1 MNSASGHHEENYKAV
16 FEDSE
21 ISKTGLRDEDTRWH
35 RPRRSRIV
43 PHQRWSFFISS
54 KHTRATSRFLS
65 LSLSSGGLC
74 KNTLSEVEAG
84 FQKKLAVKL
93 KSALR
98 TAAEQITSSPS
109 ARVSMQ
115 TTSKLN
121 RIVSR
126 IAQKF
131 RERLV

>member
-1 MNSASGHHEENYKAV
+1 M
-16 FEDSE
+16 
-21 ISKTGLRDEDTRWH
+21 KTHDGIVLGGPGLSPIRGGAFLSVLNTLEL
-35 RPRRSRIV
+35 PLAFSL
-43 PHQRWSFFISS
+43 S
-54 KHTRATSRFLS
+54 LS